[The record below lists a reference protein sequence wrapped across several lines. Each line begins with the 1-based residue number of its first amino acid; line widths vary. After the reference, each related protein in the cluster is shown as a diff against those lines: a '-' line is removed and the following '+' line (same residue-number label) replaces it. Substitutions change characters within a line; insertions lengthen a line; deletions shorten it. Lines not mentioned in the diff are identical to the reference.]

1 MRKWPI
7 GNGASA
13 RKCAIVFG
21 IAALD
26 RTFGD
31 SRHLRV
37 DHCKID
43 RRMNAFRQRCA
54 RQTAAAARS
63 VARHRDLDQRVGHVF
78 RTKGRRVQALLET
91 DLQIHEREFLT
102 IVGPSGCGK
111 STLMNLIVGLFP
123 ASTGEIL
130 YRGKRHSRR
139 QPRHRLCHAG
149 RQPLSVAHA
158 AQEHRVS
165 ARAARRSG
173 ARAARAVAASD
184 PARRARG
191 FEDSYPHELSGGM
204 RQRANIIRTLAY
216 EPEVI
221 LMDEPFGPLD
231 AQTRLILQNQLL
243 ELWQEERKTIIFIT
257 HDLGEAVALAD
268 RVVVMSARPGRIKT
282 IAPVPI
288 PRPRNLFEIHTDERF
303 RETYRTLW
311 VSLEEEVKKGAAL
324 WQAQT

>member
-1 MRKWPI
+1 MSSFATA
-7 GNGASA
+7 GQDNG
-13 RKCAIVFG
+13 
-21 IAALD
+21 
-26 RTFGD
+26 
-31 SRHLRV
+31 
-37 DHCKID
+37 
-43 RRMNAFRQRCA
+43 
-54 RQTAAAARS
+54 AAAATSLQQATAPQVMISIR
-63 VARHRDLDQRVGHVF
+63 RVGHVF
-78 RTKGRRVQALLET
+78 RTQGRRVQALLET
-91 DLQIHEREFLT
+91 DLQIDDREFLT

-123 ASTGEIL
+123 ASSGEIL
-130 YRGKRHSRR
+130 YRGQR
-139 QPRHRLCHAG
+139 HAG
-149 RQPLSVAHA
+149 VNRAIGYVTQADNLYPWRTLRKNIEFPLELRGIPARQRRERSQHLI
-158 AQEHRVS
+158 HRVGL
-165 ARAARRSG
+165 A
-173 ARAARAVAASD
+173 
-184 PARRARG
+184 G

-243 ELWQEERKTIIFIT
+243 ELWQEERKTIVFIT

-303 RETYRTLW
+303 RETYRALW
-311 VSLEEEVKKGAAL
+311 ASLEEEVKKGAAL
-324 WQAQT
+324 WQPQK